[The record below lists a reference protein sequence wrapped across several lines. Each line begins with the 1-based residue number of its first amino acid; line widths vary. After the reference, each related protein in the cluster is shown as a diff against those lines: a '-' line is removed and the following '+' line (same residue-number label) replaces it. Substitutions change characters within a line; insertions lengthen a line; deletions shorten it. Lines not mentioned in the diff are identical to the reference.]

1 MMEERPNIIPSFADA
16 LKKNIFEPT
25 DNENNNA
32 VWGHIQEQSEEDA
45 IKIAMKRSINE
56 DVHKVHSRKKIQ
68 IIAFVSIKVYYVIY
82 EEQ

>member
-16 LKKNIFEPT
+16 LKQNIFELT

-32 VWGHIQEQSEEDA
+32 VWGHIQKESEEDA

-56 DVHKVHSRKKIQ
+56 DVNKVRSRKKY
-68 IIAFVSIKVYYVIY
+68 K
-82 EEQ
+82 